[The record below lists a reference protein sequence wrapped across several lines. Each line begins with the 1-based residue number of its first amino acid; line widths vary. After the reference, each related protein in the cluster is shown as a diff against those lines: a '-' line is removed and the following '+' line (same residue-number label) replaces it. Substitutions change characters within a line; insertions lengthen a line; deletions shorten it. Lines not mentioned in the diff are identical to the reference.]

1 MTSTAKR
8 IAEEASFKA
17 FLNSYLREVNAG
29 QFINREELSSKSAE
43 NLLSEPYVL
52 MLNIPHQSLRL
63 AVEITYK
70 SLVGRHSFGDVIIK
84 YSGHSSVWKKEEKLA
99 AMVILIQE
107 LHMDSKV
114 KLGQNGELLLRI
126 IDSYETMAHIID
138 QRMKEG
144 QTLYRADQTF
154 IEAEQSLLYGHW
166 LHPTPKSR
174 QGMPW
179 WQHKTYSPEMCGK
192 FQLHYFKVN
201 RSYLLSCSEGSEDA
215 IYLIHEELKK
225 EYRDLS
231 IDEDFPLIPMHPL
244 QAQWLLEQP
253 SIKKALK
260 ERIIV
265 NVGLLGADFT
275 ATSSIR
281 TVYNCTSKWMYKFSI
296 PVKVTNSLRVNK
308 TKELVA
314 GKTMAKL
321 VRELPLLKKYSAF
334 KFIKDP
340 AFLTVKLPGLKESG
354 FEMIIRENPF
364 RVGEDRGITTVAA
377 LVQDPLPGCQSK
389 LYKLIKKLSVSESQ
403 DLATVSFNWFKK
415 YVDKTLI
422 PLMDLYD
429 SYGIALEAHQ
439 QNSVIDVST
448 GYPETYFYRDNQGY
462 YLSNLYKNRLIY
474 MEPELVESPELFYRE
489 EVIQERF
496 IYYLLMNHLFS
507 IINRFGTDGLLA
519 EEMLILYLKEQLV
532 DLHDRCNGA
541 GQRLVA
547 KLLSEKRLAFK
558 ANLLTRFHDVD
569 ELTAKLEQA
578 VYTTIEN
585 PFHSNSMR
593 GEVLCATNT
602 SIPI

>member
-29 QFINREELSSKSAE
+29 QFINREELSSKQAE

-52 MLNIPHQSLRL
+52 MLNLPHQSLRL

-84 YSGHSSVWKKEEKLA
+84 YSGHSSGWKKEEKLA
-99 AMVILIQE
+99 AMVTLIQE
-107 LHMDSKV
+107 LHIDSKV

-144 QTLYRADQTF
+144 EALYRADQTF

-201 RSYLLSCSEGSEDA
+201 RSFLLSCSEGSEDA
-215 IYLIHEELKK
+215 ISLIHEELKK

-260 ERIIV
+260 ERIII

-340 AFLTVKLPGLKESG
+340 AFLTVQLPGLKESG

-364 RVGEDRGITTVAA
+364 HVGEDRGITTVAA

-389 LYKLIKKLSVSESQ
+389 LYKLIKKLSMSESR

-532 DLHDRCNGA
+532 DLHDRYNGA
-541 GQRLVA
+541 GHRLVA
-547 KLLSEKRLAFK
+547 KLLSEEKLALK